1 MKIDKDMKFKVIKN
15 ATARILWCVLS
26 EINESNIYAKNRG
39 ESERERES
47 TVGLIA
53 RFKIKDAATFEY

>member
-1 MKIDKDMKFKVIKN
+1 MKFKVIKN

-39 ESERERES
+39 ERVREKER
-47 TVGLIA
+47 A
-53 RFKIKDAATFEY
+53 Q